1 MMDRI
6 FIADKELV
14 SRSFSEIFA
23 TDWVEKKFKDSLVVY
38 SLKENPSNFDEL
50 KKSINLYRQAW
61 ENTLYKDV
69 ETNSSYKT
77 ETNMYS
83 NISIGYANFAISSSE
98 TTLVDCSYNSNGFA
112 VEYNYGIRP
121 IKKIGLYFETGLKG
135 TYTFAKDVF
144 VVYVDDLAMDGLF
157 KW

>member
-69 ETNSSYKT
+69 ETAL
-77 ETNMYS
+77 EEYS
-83 NISIGYANFAISSSE
+83 NILETFNYIGNVINTSGTIGFTGSVISPSPLFSGLSTFCTIISYFSYISSLYS
-98 TTLVDCSYNSNGFA
+98 F
-112 VEYNYGIRP
+112 YGIVCLYT
-121 IKKIGLYFETGLKG
+121 KQLKAFLFYDKIIP
-135 TYTFAKDVF
+135 
-144 VVYVDDLAMDGLF
+144 
-157 KW
+157 

>member
-69 ETNSSYKT
+69 ETAL
-77 ETNMYS
+77 EEYS
-83 NISIGYANFAISSSE
+83 NILETFNYIGNVINTSGII
-98 TTLVDCSYNSNGFA
+98 GF
-112 VEYNYGIRP
+112 
-121 IKKIGLYFETGLKG
+121 T
-135 TYTFAKDVF
+135 
-144 VVYVDDLAMDGLF
+144 
-157 KW
+157 